1 MKTGNNRAMK
11 RIYISGIISGIFVC
25 LIIILLLQ
33 LFGVIPRWWRTE
45 FVEDVGN
52 RADVVEHYISKY
64 YWKDDVSTDKMA
76 EYAAKGMVS
85 ALGDKYSVYYSQE
98 EYDDA
103 MKSVN
108 GDYNGI
114 GAMIRLDSKTNRKY
128 VGSVEEG
135 KPAAKAGLQAGDE
148 ILKVDGISVADKT
161 LAEIVSLIGGEE
173 GKTVIITISRTKDG
187 ESVQEEI
194 SVTSERIINQSVYS
208 RMLEGK
214 TGYIRISQFDR
225 ETVGQYKTAV
235 DTLEKQGQ
243 IKLIIDVRN
252 NGGGSLEACIDMLDR
267 MLPAGKLITET
278 SKSRGNKEYSST
290 DEEHF
295 DKPVAILINGN
306 SASASEVFAGTM
318 QGRAAAVL
326 VGEKSFGKGI
336 VQTIFSLKDVCGGG
350 IKLTTGEYLLPGGRS
365 IHEVGLTPDVE
376 VGYTG
381 TSKELGGEDDNQLKK
396 AQEVLNGQ
404 S

>member
-1 MKTGNNRAMK
+1 MKRGNSRAMK

-33 LFGVIPRWWRTE
+33 FFDVIPRWWSTRL
-45 FVEDVGN
+45 VDDVGK
-52 RADVVEHYISKY
+52 RAGVVEHYVNKY
-64 YWKDDVSTDKMA
+64 YWKDDVSEEKMA

-103 MKSVN
+103 MNSVN

-114 GAMIRLDSKTNRKY
+114 GAMVRLDAGSNRKY
-128 VGSVEEG
+128 IASVEEG
-135 KPAAKAGLQAGDE
+135 KPAAKAGLQKGDE
-148 ILKVDGISVADKT
+148 LLKVNGTPVADKT
-161 LAEIVSLIGGEE
+161 LSEIVSMIGGEE
-173 GKTVIITISRTKDG
+173 GKTAVLTIARMQDG
-187 ESVQEEI
+187 KSVQQEI
-194 SVTSERIINQSVYS
+194 TVTSEKIVSQSVYH
-208 RMLEGK
+208 RMLEGD
-214 TGYIRISQFDR
+214 TGYIRISQFDK
-225 ETVGQYKTAV
+225 ETVGQYKAAL
-235 DTLEKQGQ
+235 DELEKKGQ
-243 IKLIIDVRN
+243 KRLIIDVRD

-278 SKSRGNKEYSST
+278 SRSRGNKEYTST

-295 DKPVAILINGN
+295 DKPVGILINGN

-318 QGRAAAVL
+318 QDRAAAVL
-326 VGEKSFGKGI
+326 VGERSFGKGI

-365 IHEVGLTPDVE
+365 IHEKGLTPDVE
-376 VGYTG
+376 AAYTG
-381 TSKELGGEDDNQLKK
+381 TSKELGAEDDNQLKK
-396 AQEVLNGQ
+396 ALEVIK
-404 S
+404 